1 MPTNKL
7 ASYRYR
13 VLNSCFRRRL
23 YWTIEELQEEVSQ
36 KLNEDFGMGNGV
48 SRRTIE
54 SDISLMR
61 SLPPRGFDAPIMIK
75 RGTGQ
80 YYYKDRQF
88 SIDQN
93 PISSDD
99 LKSIREATVLLR
111 QFKGLPHFAELGA
124 LLFKVEGELGFHDVS
139 SANIQFEYNDLLKGT
154 EWINSL
160 FQAMKNRQTL
170 NVSYQPFHAAEPN
183 TFTYHPYLLKEYQS
197 RWFAFGYNES
207 VQEISNLALD
217 RIKNITSSI
226 TPYIPNTFF
235 DPDTYFADMIGVSR
249 NSNSTPE
256 QIILQ
261 ATKSMEG
268 YLDTKPIHHSQK
280 KRISS
285 ETKAIYELFLIPNY
299 ELIATILRF
308 GGDLKVIEPNFL
320 KEDIRRR
327 VAQLLEEK

>member
-13 VLNSCFRRRL
+13 VLNSCFRRRP
-23 YWTIEELQEEVSQ
+23 YWTIEELQEEVS
-36 KLNEDFGMGNGV
+36 KRLNEDFGINNGV

-61 SLPPRGFDAPIMIK
+61 SLPPRGFDAPIMVK

-80 YYYKDRQF
+80 YYYGDRHF
-88 SIDQN
+88 SIDQS

-99 LKSIREATVLLR
+99 LKAVREATVLLR
-111 QFKGLPHFAELGA
+111 QFKGLPHFAELEA
-124 LLFKVEGELGFHDVS
+124 LLFKVEGELGLRDVS
-139 SANIQFEYNDLLKGT
+139 SANIQFEYNDLLQGT
-154 EWINSL
+154 EWINPL
-160 FQAMKNRQTL
+160 FQAMQNRQAL
-170 NVSYQPFHAAEPN
+170 NVSYQPFHAAEPG

-197 RWFAFGYNES
+197 RWFVFGYNES

-217 RIKNITSSI
+217 RIKNITSSPA
-226 TPYIPNTFF
+226 PYVPNTFF

-249 NSNSTPE
+249 DSNSVPE

-268 YLDTKPIHHSQK
+268 YMDTKPIHHSQK
-280 KRISS
+280 KRNSR
-285 ETKAIYELFLIPNY
+285 ETNAIYELYLIPNY

-327 VAQLLEEK
+327 IAQLLEEK